1 MALCGNIGLKHVPR
15 VQLNGHI
22 ALACQRA
29 FVACTVPTCLEK
41 VRWED
46 LAGHLAREATAHV
59 DLLMVDRM
67 SNNFN
72 NVSYKVQ

>member
-1 MALCGNIGLKHVPR
+1 MALCGNISLNHFHR

-29 FVACTVPTCLEK
+29 FVDCTVPTCKEK
-41 VRWED
+41 VRREE

-67 SNNFN
+67 STIFN
-72 NVSYKVQ
+72 NVSYKMQ